1 MGRKPKNERPM
12 SDAEKMREY
21 RQRRKELGQRQISLS
36 FSESKLEKIDELVEF
51 FELPNRTSAIQ
62 DLLYLPLLE
71 AMETVKAAKEESGYE
86 LLARIEDEEERKALH
101 KIKNV
106 LWKSI
111 TYRSEELGNS
121 LVNEL
126 QKNLGT
132 DDGR

>member
-1 MGRKPKNERPM
+1 MKILITGSCGHIGSYL
-12 SDAEKMREY
+12 SDN
-21 RQRRKELGQRQISLS
+21 
-36 FSESKLEKIDELVEF
+36 V
-51 FELPNRTSAIQ
+51 
-62 DLLYLPLLE
+62 
-71 AMETVKAAKEESGYE
+71 
-86 LLARIEDEEERKALH
+86 H